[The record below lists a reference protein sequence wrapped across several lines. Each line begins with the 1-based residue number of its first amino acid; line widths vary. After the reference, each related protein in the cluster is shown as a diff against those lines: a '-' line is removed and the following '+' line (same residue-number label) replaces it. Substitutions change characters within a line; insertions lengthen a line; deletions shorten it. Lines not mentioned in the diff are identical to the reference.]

1 MSLQRNG
8 LIKEA
13 SMKPN
18 KPNKPTLLL
27 IQANYV
33 GKYVEAKQ
41 VAVYEVEAVDQAVLD
56 EIFEAKE

>member
-1 MSLQRNG
+1 M
-8 LIKEA
+8 
-13 SMKPN
+13 N

-33 GKYVEAKQ
+33 GKYVEGKQ

-56 EIFEAKE
+56 EIFNAKE